1 MGGLISGLLGAVN
14 GHAQDIYLRRDF
26 ISPLHHVGAQ
36 HLHQQHPFTAVLHRE
51 GETFVHAVVHFNLM
65 PIGKQRQ
72 AFVQNGGFGEGNFN
86 VDERNVFVAVKG
98 FEIQTVGQQVQHAG
112 WQCKPAGRV
121 GWTVGNDGFIDQ
133 LNRNGLLDDLTN
145 VPGFVQRKSQAQTKN
160 GQGISMAQ
168 GESKDQRCQEK
179 KGHPQ
184 IKTHFPWAPRDQQ
197 GAVVQ
202 GVGQNQRRNAAG
214 FLALNVRQLRAAV
227 LAKNVFT
234 GVDEVAAGADHGCLS
249 MRFISMIR
257 FGFAVRRDF
266 VQGLCTAVRNNFVV
280 G

>member
-1 MGGLISGLLGAVN
+1 
-14 GHAQDIYLRRDF
+14 
-26 ISPLHHVGAQ
+26 
-36 HLHQQHPFTAVLHRE
+36 
-51 GETFVHAVVHFNLM
+51 
-65 PIGKQRQ
+65 
-72 AFVQNGGFGEGNFN
+72 
-86 VDERNVFVAVKG
+86 
-98 FEIQTVGQQVQHAG
+98 
-112 WQCKPAGRV
+112 
-121 GWTVGNDGFIDQ
+121 
-133 LNRNGLLDDLTN
+133 
-145 VPGFVQRKSQAQTKN
+145 
-160 GQGISMAQ
+160 MAQ

-179 KGHPQ
+179 EGHPQ

-234 GVDEVAAGADHGCLS
+234 GIDEVAAGADHGCLS
-249 MRFISMIR
+249 MRFISMAR